1 LINEEGYMAV
11 YELEQMTSPEL
22 RRLIDEGVTRVVV
35 PIGSIEQHG
44 KHMPL
49 GTDAMLGDEIGRR
62 AAERLGAVLAPTVR
76 VGCAEHHMGFTGTMT
91 LSRDTLR
98 DVAIEMA
105 ESLARHGFRLI
116 VLLPTHGGNFASVAA
131 AVEEL
136 NSRLDGATAYSP
148 AADFARD
155 VIQGA
160 AGSVSSKSGITP
172 GQSGAHS
179 GEWETSIM
187 LHLRPTLVAM
197 DAAEI
202 GYTGDMAEGIRR
214 MYEQREGVESLSP
227 NGVMGD
233 PTLADVRRGEAY
245 LERFVS
251 GVVDSVERFHQP
263 A

>member
-1 LINEEGYMAV
+1 MSL

-22 RRLIDEGVTRVVV
+22 RNLIDKGVATVVL

-49 GTDAMLGDEIGRR
+49 GTDAILGDEIGRR

-76 VGCAEHHMGFTGTMT
+76 VGCAEHHMAFPGTMT
-91 LSRDTLR
+91 LSHDTLR
-98 DVAIEMA
+98 DVAVEMA
-105 ESLARHGFRLI
+105 TSLARHGFRRI
-116 VLLPTHGGNFASVAA
+116 VLLPTHGGNFAPVRA
-131 AVEEL
+131 AVEQL
-136 NSRLDGATAYSP
+136 NGTLDGTTAFSP
-148 AADFARD
+148 AGDFARD
-155 VIQGA
+155 VIGGA
-160 AGSVSSKSGITP
+160 AGSVSEKSGITP

-187 LHLRPTLVAM
+187 LVLRPDLVEMAG
-197 DAAEI
+197 AEI

-214 MYEQREGVESLSP
+214 MYEERVGVEALSP

-233 PTLADVRRGEAY
+233 PTLADADRGEAY

-251 GVVDSVERFHQP
+251 AVVANVERAQ
-263 A
+263 AAV